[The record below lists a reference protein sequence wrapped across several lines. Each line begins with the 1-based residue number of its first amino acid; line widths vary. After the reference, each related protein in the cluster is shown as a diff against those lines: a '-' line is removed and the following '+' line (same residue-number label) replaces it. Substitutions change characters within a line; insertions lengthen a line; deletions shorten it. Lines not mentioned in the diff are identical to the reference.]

1 LCAGTLNLQI
11 ENVGKTEAPVR
22 AGPGVLGGAGSC
34 LVSSDGRKAFAEEM
48 ERLKERC
55 AMHRASDTVGSA
67 EPRSRTDLAGRV
79 EAIPLETVP
88 FDHLY
93 LQHMFSPDEYR
104 RLLDHLPETRRYRE
118 LTHREAVQPDG
129 TSARRKFYLLP
140 EHVRWLP
147 AEQRAYWRELSRHL
161 RSRGLQ
167 KAFKSKFRAA
177 LEQRFGTSIDKLSF
191 YPVPMLLRDLGGYR
205 IGIHGDGQRKAI
217 TVQFY
222 LPRDESQ
229 AHLGTLFHEGRNG
242 EAAQRT
248 KRLAFVPGAGY
259 AFPVIRHQSWHS
271 VPQTADSDGERN
283 SLMLTYYVQQ
293 GPLAWLAQRIHRLA
307 VFIGYGLRK

>member
-1 LCAGTLNLQI
+1 MGLDPWQSKW
-11 ENVGKTEAPVR
+11 NVSRELR
-22 AGPGVLGGAGSC
+22 AMS
-34 LVSSDGRKAFAEEM
+34 
-48 ERLKERC
+48 
-55 AMHRASDTVGSA
+55 RASDTLGSTGL
-67 EPRSRTDLAGRV
+67 RSRPDIAGRV
-79 EAIPLETVP
+79 EAAPLETAP

-93 LQHMFSPDEYR
+93 LEHMFLPDEYR

-140 EHVRWLP
+140 EHIMWLP
-147 AEQRAYWRELSRHL
+147 GGQRAYWRELSRIL
-161 RSRGLQ
+161 RSREVED
-167 KAFKSKFRAA
+167 AFKFKFRAA
-177 LEQRFGTSIDKLSF
+177 LEQRFGTSIDRLSF

-205 IGIHGDGQRKAI
+205 IGIHGDARRKAI

-229 AHLGTLFHEGRNG
+229 AHMGTVFHEGRNG

-248 KRLAFVPGAGY
+248 KRLAFVPAAGY
-259 AFPVIRHQSWHS
+259 AFPVIRHKSWHS

-283 SLMLTYYVQQ
+283 SLMLTYYVQH
-293 GPLAWLAQRIHRLA
+293 GPLAWLAQRIHRLGA
-307 VFIGYGLRK
+307 FIGYGLRK

>member
-1 LCAGTLNLQI
+1 MG
-11 ENVGKTEAPVR
+11 
-22 AGPGVLGGAGSC
+22 
-34 LVSSDGRKAFAEEM
+34 
-48 ERLKERC
+48 
-55 AMHRASDTVGSA
+55 RASDTVRSA

-79 EAIPLETVP
+79 EATPLETEP
-88 FDHLY
+88 FDHVY
-93 LQHMFSPDEYR
+93 LERLFPPDEYR

-118 LTHREAVQPDG
+118 LTHREAMLQDG
-129 TSARRKFYLLP
+129 SSARRKFYLLP
-140 EHVRWLP
+140 EHIMWLP
-147 AEQRAYWRELSRHL
+147 AGQRAYWRGLSRRL
-161 RSRGLQ
+161 RSRELQ
-167 KAFKSKFRAA
+167 DAFKSKFRSA

-205 IGIHGDGQRKAI
+205 IGIHGDAQRKAI

-222 LPRDESQ
+222 LPRNESQ
-229 AHLGTLFHEGRNG
+229 AHMGTVFHEGRNG

-259 AFPVIRHQSWHS
+259 GFPVIRHKSWHS

-283 SLMLTYYVQQ
+283 SLMLTYYVQH
-293 GPLAWLAQRIHRLA
+293 GPLAWLAQRLHRLA